1 MGSVVSESVPSGQA
15 YELGL
20 PWGPVM
26 RGVQWGHGEPRVV
39 FLHEPGKEIDLD
51 HWGDLPRRFAT
62 LLEAS
67 AIVLDLPGHGLS
79 DDPWEPRRLPEIV
92 TAAIAEIATEQPL
105 LFVAAAESATAVLE
119 AAAKQAIVAVAALS
133 ATPGAAE
140 STLQRSPAT
149 AKLFFAGAQDGES
162 LADSRRLASTLGG
175 WTVVTSIPTSA
186 RGTEMLT
193 TEWGPRLREHII
205 AFARD
210 VLFRQLA
217 SLPSRRHP
225 IPNR

>member
-1 MGSVVSESVPSGQA
+1 
-15 YELGL
+15 
-20 PWGPVM
+20 
-26 RGVQWGHGEPRVV
+26 V
-39 FLHEPGKEIDLD
+39 FLHEPGGEIDLD

-62 LLEAS
+62 LLDAP

-79 DDPWEPRRLPEIV
+79 DDPWEPGRLSEIV

-133 ATPGAAE
+133 ATPGATE